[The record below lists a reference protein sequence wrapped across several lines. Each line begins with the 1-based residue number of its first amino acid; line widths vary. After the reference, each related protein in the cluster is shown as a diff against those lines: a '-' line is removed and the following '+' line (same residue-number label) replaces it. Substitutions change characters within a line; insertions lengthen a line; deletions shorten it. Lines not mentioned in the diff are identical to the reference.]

1 MPEPSVMTLSPVMQ
15 SASPLTL
22 QVRRVTG
29 ALVGRP
35 AETEAI
41 RQELASALEG
51 RLTSVTVEG
60 EPGIGKTRLLLAAS
74 EMAAAQGFASIAV
87 TADEELRGPFLLAQA
102 ILGSPSTID
111 AAGGTPAEA
120 AVHQALDALLG
131 TRDPG
136 LESLPPE
143 QRLMRSYDQAAM
155 ALRALAAERPL
166 ALLVDDVQWAD
177 EDSLRLLRY
186 VVRANATS
194 PIFILLATR
203 PEEVALVN
211 EAVTL
216 IADMERMGF
225 VRRLRLNRFSQ
236 METAQYLK
244 QLLGGDVSPA
254 SAATM
259 HAQAEGVPFILE
271 ELARAYRDTG
281 MVQEIDGV
289 WNLARNAERLVPS
302 AVRTLIQR
310 RAARLPDATKTSL
323 AEAAVLGRSFALRD
337 LRAVK
342 EELGDEECSPSL
354 LAEAL
359 DPAVA
364 AGLLVTHPEGSP
376 ADYSFPHE
384 QVREWAQASLPAPRK
399 RAIHAAIVRIFT
411 SSGEPPRACLSV
423 LAQHALA
430 AGKGDSAARFSA
442 DAARA
447 ALDANAPEEVLRIVE
462 RALPVA
468 STPQSR
474 VELLRL
480 QDDALEMLRRPNDR
494 LEGLSDLAAL
504 ADALGDS
511 HLELEVMLRR
521 AAALRLS
528 KEEDR
533 AAEVAKAVRK
543 LAKDRDDMGAELSAC
558 LELGQD
564 LLRREIG
571 EGYNDAPI
579 EADLDGA
586 AEAFAR
592 AEALAEELGDKRN
605 LAAATRELGTIV
617 FSRAR
622 AWFVERQV
630 SRDQSYQEI
639 VQRLAGGESPEEIL
653 PSLPI
658 APLIGEAF
666 QRFQHA
672 LGLYEELGD
681 RHGVMASIIA
691 LAYLNWGPD
700 LHLQGS
706 AKRIEEIRRLATRMK
721 SLSKESER
729 AIADVQM
736 SYGAHVYARAKVIPD
751 LAISRGEEA
760 FQKAR
765 VHGERGVE
773 FAAAGGIALTHL
785 EMDEIEEADQWL
797 DRAAVVAT
805 TAPTPL
811 RARLLETWR
820 GIARAAAGDANG
832 MRHHLERAVRL
843 ATEQGLPAA
852 RCGSL
857 ARLALES
864 ARLGTELGDEDL
876 LEVAE
881 RSAGEAKQI
890 QASLPGHPPWGAQA
904 DAAIA
909 RVALAR
915 GDTKMAA
922 AAGRAAITTLEES
935 FTEDIDLDIL
945 VPAARG
951 ILAGGTEEEKERIK
965 TELQLTLT
973 FIARRVLDEDIRA
986 RWFRARVARDLTD
999 LAGPVASPRQ
1009 PATTETNGDR
1019 LGLDEQE
1026 VALLR
1031 LITEGKTNREIAE
1044 EIGATEDAVARR
1056 LGEIFV
1062 KIGASSRAEATGFA
1076 FMAKVI

>member
-1 MPEPSVMTLSPVMQ
+1 MSDAPVMTLSPVMQ

-35 AETEAI
+35 AETEAV
-41 RQELASALEG
+41 RQELSSALEG
-51 RLTSVTVEG
+51 RLTSVTLEG

-74 EMAAAQGFASIAV
+74 ELAAAQGFTSIAV

-102 ILGSPSTID
+102 IFSSPSTFD
-111 AAGGTPAEA
+111 AMAGTAAEA
-120 AVHQALDALLG
+120 AVHQALQGLMGNTA
-131 TRDPG
+131 PG

-143 QRLMRSYDQAAM
+143 QKLMRAYDQAAM

-166 ALLVDDVQWAD
+166 ALLIDDLQWAD

-186 VVRANATS
+186 VVRADAMS
-194 PIFILLATR
+194 PIFMLLATR
-203 PEEVALVN
+203 PEEIALVN

-225 VRRLRLNRFSQ
+225 VRRLRLNRFTQ

-244 QLLGGDVSPA
+244 QLLAGDVNPT

-281 MVQEIDGV
+281 MIQEIDGV
-289 WNLARNAERLVPS
+289 WTLARNADRLVPS

-310 RAARLPDATKTSL
+310 RAARLPDTTKTSL

-342 EELGDEECSPSL
+342 GELGDEECSPSL

-359 DPAVA
+359 APAVT
-364 AGLLVTHPEGSP
+364 AGLLVQHPEGSP

-399 RAIHAAIVRIFT
+399 RAIHGAIVRMFT
-411 SSGEPPRACLSV
+411 ASGAPPRACLSV

-430 AGKGDSAARFSA
+430 AGKGDSAAKFSV

-447 ALDANAPEEVLRIVE
+447 ALDTSAPEEVLRIVE

-480 QDDALEMLRRPNDR
+480 QDDALDMLRRPNDR

-504 ADALGDS
+504 AEALGDS

-533 AAEVAKAVRK
+533 AAEVARTVRK
-543 LAKDRDDMGAELSAC
+543 LAEERGDVSGELSAC

-571 EGYNDAPI
+571 EGYTDAPS

-586 AEAFAR
+586 AEAFSR
-592 AEALAEELGDKRN
+592 AEALAEESGDKQA

-622 AWFVERQV
+622 VWFVERQIT
-630 SRDQSYQEI
+630 RDETYQQI
-639 VQRLAGGESPEEIL
+639 VQRIAAGEAPEDVL

-666 QRFQHA
+666 QRFQRA
-672 LGLYEELGD
+672 LELYEELGD
-681 RHGVMASIIA
+681 RRGVMASIIA

-706 AKRIEEIRRLATRMK
+706 ARRIEEIRRLAARMK

-729 AIADVQM
+729 ALADVQM
-736 SYGAHVYARAKVIPD
+736 AYGAHVYARAKVIPD
-751 LAISRGEEA
+751 LALSRGEEA
-760 FQKAR
+760 YQKAR
-765 VHGERGVE
+765 VLGERGVE
-773 FAAAGGIALTHL
+773 FAAAGGIALTHF
-785 EMDEIEEADQWL
+785 EMDELDQAERWL
-797 DRAAVVAT
+797 DRAASVAT

-811 RARLLETWR
+811 RGRLLETWR
-820 GIARAAAGDANG
+820 GMVRGAAGDASG
-832 MRHHLERAVRL
+832 MRRHLERAVRL
-843 ATEQGLPAA
+843 AAEQGLPAA
-852 RCGSL
+852 RCEAL
-857 ARLALES
+857 ARVALES
-864 ARLGTELGDEDL
+864 ARLGSELGDGELLDL
-876 LEVAE
+876 AD
-881 RSAGEAKQI
+881 RSASEAKQLH
-890 QASLPGHPPWGAQA
+890 AALPGHSPWGAQA
-904 DAAIA
+904 DAAVA
-909 RVALAR
+909 RLALAR
-915 GDTKMAA
+915 GDPT
-922 AAGRAAITTLEES
+922 RAADASRSAIAALEES
-935 FTEDIDLDIL
+935 FTEDFDLDIL
-945 VPAARG
+945 LPAARG
-951 ILAGGTEEEKERIK
+951 ILAGGQEEEKQQIK
-965 TELQLTLT
+965 TELQLVLT
-973 FIARRVLDEDIRA
+973 FIARRVLDEDVRA
-986 RWFRARVARDLTD
+986 RWFRSRRARELSDI
-999 LAGPVASPRQ
+999 AGPVAPVHATAT
-1009 PATTETNGDR
+1009 PATNGDR
-1019 LGLDEQE
+1019 MGLDEGE
-1026 VALLR
+1026 VGLLR
-1031 LITEGKTNREIAE
+1031 LITEGRTNQEIAE
-1044 EIGATEDAVARR
+1044 EIGATEDTVARQ
-1056 LGEIFV
+1056 LGEIFA

>member
-1 MPEPSVMTLSPVMQ
+1 MPESAAATLSPVLQ
-15 SASPLTL
+15 PASPLTL

-35 AETEAI
+35 TELEAI
-41 RQELASALEG
+41 QQELSSALDG
-51 RLTSVTVEG
+51 RLTSVTLEG
-60 EPGIGKTRLLLAAS
+60 EPGIGKTRLLLTAS
-74 EMAAAQGFASIAV
+74 EMATGQGFTAIAV

-102 ILGSPSTID
+102 ILGCPSASD
-111 AAGGTPAEA
+111 AAAGTAAEP
-120 AVHQALDALLG
+120 AVHQALEAFVG
-131 TRDPG
+131 NTAAG

-143 QRLMRSYDQAAM
+143 QKLMRTYDQAAM
-155 ALRALAAERPL
+155 ALRALAAERPV
-166 ALLVDDVQWAD
+166 ALLMDDLQWAD

-186 VVRANATS
+186 VVRADAAS
-194 PIFILLATR
+194 PIFLLLAIR
-203 PEEVALVN
+203 PEEIALVN

-225 VRRLRLNRFSQ
+225 IRRLRLNRFSQ

-244 QLLGGDVSPA
+244 QLMGGDINPA

-259 HAQAEGVPFILE
+259 HAQAEGVPFIVE
-271 ELARAYRDTG
+271 ELARAYRETG
-281 MVQEIDGV
+281 MIQEIDGR
-289 WNLARNAERLVPS
+289 WALARNADRLVPS
-302 AVRTLIQR
+302 AVKTLIQR

-323 AEAAVLGRSFALRD
+323 AEAAVLGRSFSLRD

-342 EELGDEECSPSL
+342 GELGDEECSPSL

-359 DPAVA
+359 APAVT
-364 AGLLVTHPEGSP
+364 AGLLVQHAEGSA

-399 RAIHAAIVRIFT
+399 RAIHGAIVGIFT
-411 SSGEPPRACLSV
+411 SSGDPPKACLSV

-442 DAARA
+442 SAAGA
-447 ALDANAPEEVLRIVE
+447 ALEANAPEEVLRIVE
-462 RALPVA
+462 QALPVA

-474 VELLRL
+474 VELLRF
-480 QDDALEMLRRPNDR
+480 QDDALDMLRRTGDR

-533 AAEVAKAVRK
+533 AAEVARRVRD
-543 LAKDRDDMGAELSAC
+543 LAAERGDQRAELAAC

-571 EGYNDAPI
+571 EGYSDTPM
-579 EADLDGA
+579 EADFDGA
-586 AEAFAR
+586 AQAFSR
-592 AEALAEELGDKRN
+592 AETLAEQLGDKPA
-605 LAAATRELGTIV
+605 LAAAIRELGTIL

-630 SRDQSYQEI
+630 TRDETYQEI
-639 VQRLAGGESPEEIL
+639 IRRIAAGETPEEVL

-658 APLIGEAF
+658 APFIGGAF
-666 QRFQHA
+666 ERFQKA
-672 LGLYEELGD
+672 LELYEELGD
-681 RHGVMASIIA
+681 RRGEMASILS
-691 LAYLNWGPD
+691 LAHLNWGPD
-700 LHLQGS
+700 IHLQGS
-706 AKRIEEIRRLATRMK
+706 ARRIEEIRRLSARLK

-729 AIADVQM
+729 ALADVQM

-751 LAISRGEEA
+751 LALSRGEEA
-760 FQKAR
+760 HQKAR
-765 VHGERGVE
+765 VLGERGVE
-773 FAAAGGIALTHL
+773 FTAAGGVALTHL
-785 EMDEIEEADQWL
+785 EMDELEEAERWL
-797 DRAAVVAT
+797 DRAAAVAT

-811 RARLLETWR
+811 RGRMLETWR
-820 GIARAAAGDANG
+820 GMTRAAAGDVKG
-832 MRHHLERAVRL
+832 MREHLERAVRL

-852 RCGSL
+852 RCQAV

-864 ARLGTELGDEDL
+864 ARLGSERNDEELLDL
-876 LEVAE
+876 AE

-890 QASLPGHPPWGAQA
+890 HENLPGHALWGAQA
-904 DAAIA
+904 DAALA

-915 GDTKMAA
+915 GDANGAA
-922 AAGRAAITTLEES
+922 AAGRSAIKTLEES
-935 FTEDIDLDIL
+935 FTEDVDLDIL
-945 VPAARG
+945 LPAGRG
-951 ILAGGTEEEKERIK
+951 ILAGGEEAEREQIK
-965 TELQLTLT
+965 AELQLVLT
-973 FIARRVLDEDIRA
+973 FIARRVLDEDVRA
-986 RWFRARVARDLTD
+986 RWFRGREARELIEI
-999 LAGPVASPRQ
+999 AGPVATVRVE
-1009 PATTETNGDR
+1009 ETAQANGGGMG
-1019 LGLDEQE
+1019 LGERE
-1026 VALLR
+1026 MALLR
-1031 LITEGKTNREIAE
+1031 LITEGKTNHEIAA
-1044 EIGATEDAVARR
+1044 EIGATEDAVVRQ
-1056 LGEIFV
+1056 LGEIFA

>member
-1 MPEPSVMTLSPVMQ
+1 MSEPSVMTLSPVMQ

-41 RQELASALEG
+41 RQELSSALES
-51 RLTSVTVEG
+51 RLTSVTLEG

-74 EMAAAQGFASIAV
+74 ELATSQGFTSIAV

-102 ILGSPSTID
+102 IFGSASTLE
-111 AAGGTPAEA
+111 AVGGTA
-120 AVHQALDALLG
+120 AAAAAHRASDALMG
-131 TRDPG
+131 NTVPG
-136 LESLPPE
+136 LEGLPPE
-143 QRLMRSYDQAAM
+143 QRLMRTYDQAAI

-166 ALLVDDVQWAD
+166 ALLVDDLQWAD

-186 VVRANATS
+186 VVRANATTR
-194 PIFILLATR
+194 IFMLLATR
-203 PEEVALVN
+203 PEEVAMVN

-225 VRRLRLNRFSQ
+225 VRRLRLNRFTQ

-244 QLLGGDVSPA
+244 QLLAGDVNPT

-289 WNLARNAERLVPS
+289 WTLARNADRLVPS

-310 RAARLPDATKTSL
+310 RAARLPDDTKTSL

-342 EELGDEECSPSL
+342 MELGDEECSPSL

-359 DPAVA
+359 TPAVT
-364 AGLLVTHPEGSP
+364 AGLLVQHPEGSA

-384 QVREWAQASLPAPRK
+384 QVREWAQASLPLPRK
-399 RAIHAAIVRIFT
+399 RAIHGAIVRMFT
-411 SSGEPPRACLSV
+411 SSGDPPRACLSV

-430 AGKGDSAARFSA
+430 AGKGDSAAQFSA

-447 ALDANAPEEVLRIVE
+447 ALDANAPEEVLRVVE
-462 RALPVA
+462 RALPIA
-468 STPQSR
+468 STHQSR
-474 VELLRL
+474 VELLKL

-494 LEGLSDLAAL
+494 LVGLSDLAAL
-504 ADALGDS
+504 ADALGDA

-533 AAEVAKAVRK
+533 AAEVARTVRK
-543 LAKDRDDMGAELSAC
+543 LAEERGDVGGELAAC

-571 EGYNDAPI
+571 EGYSDAPI

-586 AEAFAR
+586 GEAFSR
-592 AEALAEELGDKRN
+592 AEALAEELGDERA
-605 LAAATRELGTIV
+605 LAAATRELGTIA

-630 SRDQSYQEI
+630 TRDETYQQI
-639 VQRLAGGESPEEIL
+639 VQRVAGGEEPEEIL
-653 PSLPI
+653 PALPI

-666 QRFQHA
+666 QRFQRA
-672 LGLYEELGD
+672 LELYEEIGD
-681 RHGVMASIIA
+681 RRGVMASIIA
-691 LAYLNWGPD
+691 IAYLNWGPD
-700 LHLQGS
+700 IHLQGS
-706 AKRIEEIRRLATRMK
+706 ARRIEEIRRLAARMK

-729 AIADVQM
+729 ALADVQM
-736 SYGAHVYARAKVIPD
+736 AYGAHVYSRAKFIPD
-751 LAISRGEEA
+751 LALSRGEEA

-765 VHGERGVE
+765 VLGERGVE
-773 FAAAGGIALTHL
+773 FAVAGGIALTHA
-785 EMDEIEEADQWL
+785 EMDEIELAEGWL

-811 RARLLETWR
+811 RARQLETWR
-820 GIARAAAGDANG
+820 GMVRSAAGDTSG
-832 MRHHLERAVRL
+832 MRGHLERAVRV
-843 ATEQGLPAA
+843 ATEQGLAAA
-852 RCGSL
+852 RCEAL
-857 ARLALES
+857 ARLSLES
-864 ARLGTELGDEDL
+864 ARLGAERGDEEL

-881 RSAGEAKQI
+881 RSAGEAKQLR
-890 QASLPGHPPWGAQA
+890 ASLPGHPRWAAQA
-904 DAAIA
+904 DAAVA

-915 GDTKMAA
+915 GDLN
-922 AAGRAAITTLEES
+922 RAADAARSAIRDLEET

-945 VPAARG
+945 IPAARAL
-951 ILAGGTEEEKERIK
+951 LAGGEETEKEQIK
-965 TELQLTLT
+965 IQLGLVLT
-973 FIARRVLDEDIRA
+973 FIARRVLDEEVRA
-986 RWFRARVARDLTD
+986 RWFRSRLARELTD
-999 LAGPVASPRQ
+999 IAGPVSIAK
-1009 PATTETNGDR
+1009 PAATAETNGDR
-1019 LGLDEQE
+1019 MGLDEHE

-1031 LITEGKTNREIAE
+1031 LITEGRTNQEIAQ
-1044 EIGATEDAVARR
+1044 EIGSTEDAVARQ
-1056 LGEIFV
+1056 LGEIYA
-1062 KIGASSRAEATGFA
+1062 KIGATSRGEATGFA

>member
-1 MPEPSVMTLSPVMQ
+1 MTLSPVMQ

-51 RLTSVTVEG
+51 RLTCVTLEG
-60 EPGIGKTRLLLAAS
+60 EPGIGKTRLLLTAS
-74 EMAAAQGFASIAV
+74 DLAAAEGFTPIAV

-102 ILGSPSTID
+102 IFSSPGTFD
-111 AAGGTPAEA
+111 AAGGGPAGA
-120 AVHQALDALLG
+120 AVHQALDGLMGNSA
-131 TRDPG
+131 PG
-136 LESLPPE
+136 LEGLLPE
-143 QRLMRSYDQAAM
+143 QKLMRTYDQAAM
-155 ALRALAAERPL
+155 ALRAVAAERPL
-166 ALLVDDVQWAD
+166 ALLIDDLQWAD

-186 VVRANATS
+186 MVRANAQS
-194 PIFILLATR
+194 PIFILLAIR
-203 PEEVALVN
+203 PEEIALIN

-225 VRRLRLNRFSQ
+225 IRRLRLNRFSQ
-236 METAQYLK
+236 MDTAQYLQ
-244 QLLGGDVSPA
+244 QLLGGKVNPT

-281 MVQEIDGV
+281 MVQEIDGT
-289 WNLARNAERLVPS
+289 WTLARNAERLVPS

-337 LRAVK
+337 LQAVK
-342 EELGDEECSPSL
+342 SELGDEECSPSL

-364 AGLLVTHPEGSP
+364 AGLLVQHPEGSP

-384 QVREWAQASLPAPRK
+384 QIREWAQASLPAPRK
-399 RAIHAAIVRIFT
+399 RAIHAAIVRMFT
-411 SSGEPPRACLSV
+411 SSGAPPRACLSV

-430 AGKGDSAARFSA
+430 AGKGDAAAQFSA

-447 ALDANAPEEVLRIVE
+447 ALDTNAPEEVLRIVE
-462 RALPVA
+462 RGLPVA

-474 VELLRL
+474 VDLLRL
-480 QDDALEMLRRPNDR
+480 QDDALDMLRRPNDR

-533 AAEVAKAVRK
+533 AAEVTRTVRK
-543 LAKDRDDMGAELSAC
+543 LAQERGDLAGELAAC

-571 EGYNDAPI
+571 EGYTDAPI

-586 AEAFAR
+586 AEAFSR
-592 AEALAEELGDKRN
+592 AEALAQELGDKRA
-605 LAAATRELGTIV
+605 LAATTRELGTIA

-622 AWFVERQV
+622 AWFTERQV
-630 SRDQSYQEI
+630 SRDDPYQLI
-639 VQRLAGGESPEEIL
+639 VRRIAAGETPDEIL

-658 APLIGEAF
+658 APYIGEAF
-666 QRFQHA
+666 LRFQKA
-672 LGLYEELGD
+672 LELYEELGD
-681 RHGVMASIIA
+681 RRGVMASIIA

-700 LHLQGS
+700 IHLQGS
-706 AKRIEEIRRLATRMK
+706 ARRIEEIRRLATQMK

-729 AIADVQM
+729 ALADVQM
-736 SYGAHVYARAKVIPD
+736 AYGAHIYARAKVIPD
-751 LAISRGEEA
+751 LALSRGEEA
-760 FQKAR
+760 YQKAR
-765 VHGERGVE
+765 DLGERGVE
-773 FAAAGGIALTHL
+773 FAAAGGIALAHL
-785 EMDEIEEADQWL
+785 EMDEVDQAERWL
-797 DRAAVVAT
+797 DRAAAVAT

-811 RARLLETWR
+811 RGRLLETWR
-820 GIARAAAGDANG
+820 GMVKAAVGDANG

-843 ATEQGLPAA
+843 ATEQGLPAS
-852 RCGSL
+852 RCEAL

-864 ARLGTELGDEDL
+864 ARLGSDLGDQEL

-881 RSAGEAKQI
+881 RSASEAKQL
-890 QASLPGHPPWGAQA
+890 QVNLPGHALWGAQA
-904 DAAIA
+904 DAAVA
-909 RVALAR
+909 RVALAQ
-915 GDTKMAA
+915 GDANRAADAARAAMAA
-922 AAGRAAITTLEES
+922 LEES
-935 FTEDIDLDIL
+935 FTEDVDLDIL
-945 VPAARG
+945 LPAGRG
-951 ILAGGTEEEKERIK
+951 ILAGGREEEKEQIN
-965 TELQLTLT
+965 TELQLVVT
-973 FIARRVLDEDIRA
+973 FIARRVLDEDVRA
-986 RWFRARVARDLTD
+986 RWFRGRLARELTD
-999 LAGPVASPRQ
+999 IAGPVAAVRPE
-1009 PATTETNGDR
+1009 ATAEANGDR
-1019 LGLDEQE
+1019 MGLDERQ

-1031 LITEGKTNREIAE
+1031 LITEGRTNQDIAKEIA
-1044 EIGATEDAVARR
+1044 ATEETVARQ
-1056 LGEIFV
+1056 LGEIFA
-1062 KIGASSRAEATGFA
+1062 KIGVSSRAEATGFA

>member
-1 MPEPSVMTLSPVMQ
+1 MPEPSVMTMSPVMQ

-41 RQELASALEG
+41 RQELTSALEG
-51 RLTSVTVEG
+51 RLTSVTLEG

-74 EMAAAQGFASIAV
+74 ELATAQGFASIAV

-102 ILGSPSTID
+102 IFSSPATFD
-111 AAGGTPAEA
+111 AARGTDAEP
-120 AVHQALDALLG
+120 AVHRALDALMG
-131 TRDPG
+131 NSTPG
-136 LESLPPE
+136 FEGLLPE
-143 QRLMRSYDQAAM
+143 QKLMRTYDQAAM
-155 ALRALAAERPL
+155 ALRTLAAERPL
-166 ALLVDDVQWAD
+166 ALLIDDLQWAD

-186 VVRANATS
+186 VVRADAAS
-194 PIFILLATR
+194 PIFLLLATR
-203 PEEVALVN
+203 PEEIALIN

-244 QLLGGDVSPA
+244 QLMGGAVNPT

-281 MVQEIDGV
+281 MIQEIDGV
-289 WNLARNAERLVPS
+289 WALARNADRLVPS

-310 RAARLPDATKTSL
+310 RASRLPDATKTSL

-337 LRAVK
+337 LRAIK
-342 EELGDEECSPSL
+342 TELGDEECSPSL

-359 DPAVA
+359 APAVS
-364 AGLLVTHPEGSP
+364 AGLLVQHPEGAP

-384 QVREWAQASLPAPRK
+384 QVREWAQAGLPAPRK
-399 RAIHAAIVRIFT
+399 RAIHGAIVRMFT
-411 SSGEPPRACLSV
+411 SSGPPPRACLSV

-430 AGKGDSAARFSA
+430 AGKGEAAAEFSA

-474 VELLRL
+474 VELLSL
-480 QDDALEMLRRPNDR
+480 QDDALDMLRRPNDR
-494 LEGLSDLAAL
+494 LEGLSDLTAL

-511 HLELEVMLRR
+511 HLELEVTLRR

-533 AAEVAKAVRK
+533 AAEVARKVRD
-543 LAKDRDDMGAELSAC
+543 LAAERNDRRAELAAC

-571 EGYNDAPI
+571 EGYTDAPI

-586 AEAFAR
+586 AEAFGR
-592 AEALAEELGDKRN
+592 AEALAEELGDDQA

-622 AWFVERQV
+622 AWFLERQI
-630 SRDQSYQEI
+630 SRDDAYMEI
-639 VQRLAGGESPEEIL
+639 VQRIAAGEQPDEVL

-658 APLIGEAF
+658 APLILEAF
-666 QRFQHA
+666 GRFQKA
-672 LGLYEELGD
+672 LDLYEKLGD
-681 RHGVMASIIA
+681 RRGVMASIIA
-691 LAYLNWGPD
+691 LAYLNWAPD
-700 LHLQGS
+700 IHLQGS
-706 AKRIEEIRRLATRMK
+706 ARRIEEIRRLAGQMK
-721 SLSKESER
+721 SLTKESER
-729 AIADVQM
+729 ALADVQM
-736 SYGAHVYARAKVIPD
+736 AYGAHVYSRAKAIPD
-751 LAISRGEEA
+751 LALSRGEEA
-760 FQKAR
+760 FRKAR
-765 VHGERGVE
+765 AHGERGVE
-773 FAAAGGIALTHL
+773 FSAAGGIALTHL
-785 EMDEIEEADQWL
+785 EMGEIDEAERWL
-797 DRAAVVAT
+797 DRAAAVAS
-805 TAPTPL
+805 TAPTPF
-811 RARLLETWR
+811 RARRLETWR
-820 GIARAAAGDANG
+820 GMSLAARGDGHG

-852 RCGSL
+852 RCEALS
-857 ARLALES
+857 RLALES
-864 ARLGTELGDEDL
+864 ARVGAEQRDEELL
-876 LEVAE
+876 TLAE
-881 RSAGEAKQI
+881 RSAEEAKQL
-890 QASLPGHPPWGAQA
+890 AVNLPGHPPWRAQS
-904 DAAIA
+904 DAALA
-909 RVALAR
+909 RIALAR
-915 GDTKMAA
+915 GQLDEAA
-922 AAGRAAITTLEES
+922 EAGRSAIASLNEAMLEDVVLEV
-935 FTEDIDLDIL
+935 LL
-945 VPAARG
+945 PAAKG
-951 ILAGGTEEEKERIK
+951 ILAAGAEKEKEEIAI
-965 TELQLTLT
+965 ELRLTLT
-973 FIARRVLDEDIRA
+973 FIAQRVIDEEVRV
-986 RWFRARVARDLTD
+986 RWFRGPLARELTE
-999 LAGPVASPRQ
+999 LAGPVE
-1009 PATTETNGDR
+1009 ATEQRTSAATG
-1019 LGLDEQE
+1019 GSFLDERE
-1026 VALLR
+1026 VLLLR
-1031 LITEGKTNREIAE
+1031 LITEGKTNEEMAKECGVSEETIVRE
-1044 EIGATEDAVARR
+1044 
-1056 LGEIFV
+1056 LGEVFV

>member
-1 MPEPSVMTLSPVMQ
+1 MPEQSVATLSPVMQ

-41 RQELASALEG
+41 RQELSSAREG
-51 RLTSVTVEG
+51 RLTCVTLEG

-74 EMAAAQGFASIAV
+74 DLAVGEGFTPIAV

-102 ILGSPSTID
+102 LFSSPASFDVAGGSP
-111 AAGGTPAEA
+111 AET
-120 AVHQALDALLG
+120 AVQQALDGLMGNSAPGMEGLL
-131 TRDPG
+131 
-136 LESLPPE
+136 PE
-143 QRLMRSYDQAAM
+143 QKLMRTYDQAAM
-155 ALRALAAERPL
+155 ALRALAAERAL
-166 ALLVDDVQWAD
+166 ALLIDDLQWAD

-186 VVRANATS
+186 VVRANAQS
-194 PIFILLATR
+194 PIFLLLAIR
-203 PEEVALVN
+203 PEEIAQVN

-236 METAQYLK
+236 METAQYLG
-244 QLLGGDVSPA
+244 QLLGGKVNPA

-289 WNLARNAERLVPS
+289 WSLARNADRLVPS

-342 EELGDEECSPSL
+342 GELGDEECSPSL

-359 DPAVA
+359 APAVT
-364 AGLLVTHPEGSP
+364 AGLLVQHPEGSP

-399 RAIHAAIVRIFT
+399 RAIHAAIVRMFT
-411 SSGEPPRACLSV
+411 SGGTPPRACLSV
-423 LAQHALA
+423 VAQHALA
-430 AGKGDSAARFSA
+430 AGKGDAAARFSA
-442 DAARA
+442 DAAKA
-447 ALDANAPEEVLRIVE
+447 AIETNAPEEALRIVE
-462 RALPVA
+462 RGLPVA

-474 VELLRL
+474 VELLRI
-480 QDDALEMLRRPNDR
+480 QDDALEMLGRASDR

-511 HLELEVMLRR
+511 HLELEVTLRR

-533 AAEVAKAVRK
+533 AAEVARRVRE
-543 LAKDRDDMGAELSAC
+543 LAAERNDRKAELAAC

-571 EGYNDAPI
+571 EGYNDAPV

-586 AEAFAR
+586 AEAFTR
-592 AEALAEELGDKRN
+592 AEALAEELGDERA
-605 LAAATRELGTIV
+605 LAGATRELGTIS

-622 AWFVERQV
+622 AWFVERQI
-630 SRDQSYQEI
+630 SRDETYVEI
-639 VQRLAGGESPEEIL
+639 VQRIASGEQPEQIL

-658 APLIGEAF
+658 APLIMDAF
-666 QRFQHA
+666 GRFQKA
-672 LGLYEELGD
+672 LDLYERLGD
-681 RHGVMASIIA
+681 RRGVMASIIA

-700 LHLQGS
+700 IHLQGS
-706 AKRIEEIRRLATRMK
+706 ARRIEEIRRLATRLK
-721 SLSKESER
+721 SLTNETDR
-729 AIADVQM
+729 ALADIQM
-736 SYGAHVYARAKVIPD
+736 SYGAHVYSLAKVFPD
-751 LAISRGEEA
+751 LALSRGEEA
-760 FQKAR
+760 FRKAR

-785 EMDEIEEADQWL
+785 EMGEVEEAERWL
-797 DRAAVVAT
+797 GRAASVAT
-805 TAPTPL
+805 NAPTPL
-811 RARLLETWR
+811 RARHLETWR
-820 GIARAAAGDANG
+820 GRVRAALGDGHG

-852 RCGSL
+852 RCEAL

-864 ARLGTELGDEDL
+864 ARMGAELGDEEL
-876 LEVAE
+876 LTLAE
-881 RSAGEAKQI
+881 RSAEEAKNI
-890 QASLPGHPPWGAQA
+890 QKNLPGHPPWRAQA

-915 GDTKMAA
+915 GEPERAA
-922 AAGRAAITTLEES
+922 EAGRSALASLNEGLR
-935 FTEDIDLDIL
+935 EDVDLDIL
-945 VPAARG
+945 LPAARA
-951 ILAGGTEEEKERIK
+951 ILAAGNDDEKNAIRM
-965 TELQLTLT
+965 ELRLTLAV
-973 FIARRVLDEDIRA
+973 IAQRVMDEEVRV
-986 RWFRARVARDLTD
+986 RWFRGPLAQELTE
-999 LAGPVASPRQ
+999 LAGPV
-1009 PATTETNGDR
+1009 ETAPSAAPTSDGDHA
-1019 LGLDEQE
+1019 GLDERE

-1031 LITEGKTNREIAE
+1031 LITEGKTNHEIAE
-1044 EIGATEDAVARR
+1044 ELRVTEDTVVRE
-1056 LGEIFV
+1056 LGEIFA